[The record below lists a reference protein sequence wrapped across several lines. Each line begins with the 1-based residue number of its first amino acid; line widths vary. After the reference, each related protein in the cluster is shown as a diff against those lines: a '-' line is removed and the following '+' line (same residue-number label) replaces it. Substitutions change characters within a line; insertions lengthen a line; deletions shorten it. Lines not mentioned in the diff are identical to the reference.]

1 MVKLNTMNR
10 FLMFSIGL
18 SLLIGVACGNLFS
31 ITEYFGTQYQT
42 GKKIK
47 LSEKYYNERVENP
60 NSLGNYFK
68 ETKFNLSIFAQ
79 SSLAIFSSLLIGYS
93 ILKKNKTQ

>member
-1 MVKLNTMNR
+1 MKK
-10 FLMFSIGL
+10 FLTFSIGL
-18 SLLIGVACGNLFS
+18 SLITGIVCGNLFS
-31 ITEYFGTQYQT
+31 KTDYYATHSST
-42 GKKIK
+42 GGNIKI
-47 LSEKYYNERVENP
+47 SEKKYKERIESP

-79 SSLAIFSSLLIGYS
+79 SSITVFSLSLIGYS